1 MRTKT
6 ISLTATAILTLALTA
21 CGAADNPPAT
31 PSDKQGAEAST
42 AKPTA
47 VSPTALSPDAL
58 ASARAAAGL
67 PPKPDAATAA
77 AFIAA
82 LDAIDKDIVHG
93 KEEKALS
100 RGADTCS
107 AYKRYP
113 GEEAKQLDQTNKR
126 WSSPTHPDGHG
137 LATAK
142 KILAASHKHLCP
154 DF

>member
-1 MRTKT
+1 VSKPT
-6 ISLTATAILTLALTA
+6 TA
-21 CGAADNPPAT
+21 PAT
-31 PSDKQGAEAST
+31 
-42 AKPTA
+42 
-47 VSPTALSPDAL
+47 LSPDAL

-107 AYKRYP
+107 TYKRYP
-113 GEEAKQLDQTNKR
+113 DDTEKQVDQTNKR

-137 LATAK
+137 LTIAK